1 MNGQR
6 SRAENRRRI
15 ARKRKIKKAVKEVA
29 GSMLIGGLLG
39 GMLIWAFINDPY
51 EPPKPPEHFGQ
62 IEYGGVW
69 WDPEDYEQMM
79 IEREQYLKEEQ
90 AQEQEFINAVRNVQT
105 QQEAAAET
113 TSQTLIG
120 SRDWDAEE
128 SYMLGKIAMAEAEGE
143 DTEGKALVILVVLN
157 RVWSDGFPDSIEEV
171 ITEPGQFS
179 PVTEGGRYYTTE
191 PDEDCWA
198 ALSMVMHGWDE
209 SQGATYFTSSK
220 EQDTWHSRNLTK
232 LFEHG
237 NHTFYKEGQEA

>member
-1 MNGQR
+1 
-6 SRAENRRRI
+6 
-15 ARKRKIKKAVKEVA
+15 
-29 GSMLIGGLLG
+29 MLIGGLMG

-69 WDPEDYEQMM
+69 WGPEDYEQMM

-128 SYMLGKIAMAEAEGE
+128 SYMLAKIAMAEAEGE

-209 SQGATYFTSSK
+209 SQGATYFTSSE
-220 EQDTWHSRNLTK
+220 EQNTWHSRNLTK

-237 NHTFYKEGQEA
+237 NHTFYEEGQGA